1 LAEAQRLG
9 VIAAQ
14 GSERGKDKGH
24 RKPFALPL
32 PRNPGDPVTK
42 FVQRQA
48 WLYALAEEPE
58 PATPAASPQA
68 VLLELGARTARILS
82 DLMGQDAGQLGEALK
97 MTAPH
102 MRRGLAPRDKRDVI
116 RTRLMQVG
124 MLAHIGQVR
133 EHLNELERELW
144 LTMQLAHD
152 PRIAQFDPIQTRRRP
167 GMKYGRVLKRKTKNA
182 QRLNVCLPAR
192 LVTELDRI
200 VGLNNKPFNPLAV
213 PGVRE
218 LMSDQERESALAARK
233 NVAGLTPDEKH
244 PVARTRRRAHGVGIQ
259 APTRVFSEMTLPLNL
274 RIVEK
279 TRDSIPERERKAAA
293 KLEALRAARKANS
306 NRIPRDQIAGLTNPE
321 RAALGLKPVGR
332 PRKPPPTP

>member
-1 LAEAQRLG
+1 LKGLPSINPRLDEARALAN
-9 VIAAQ
+9 IAAQ
-14 GSERGKDKGH
+14 GSKRGKDKGH
-24 RKPFALPL
+24 RKSFALPL
-32 PRNPGDPVTK
+32 PRNPGDPVVK

-58 PATPAASPQA
+58 PAKPAASPQE

-82 DLMGQDAGQLGEALK
+82 DLMGQDAGQLGEALQ
-97 MTAPH
+97 MTAHH
-102 MRRGLAPRDKRDVI
+102 MRRGLAPRNRTDVI
-116 RTRLMQVG
+116 RTRVMQMG

-152 PRIAQFDPIQTRRRP
+152 PRVAQFDPIQTRRRP
-167 GMKYGRVLKRKTKNA
+167 GMKYGRVLKRKSKAA

-279 TRDSIPERERKAAA
+279 ARLPISEMQAREREKLPRKKPAHA
-293 KLEALRAARKANS
+293 
-306 NRIPRDQIAGLTNPE
+306 DLTNPE
-321 RAALGLKPVGR
+321 RAALGLKPKGR
-332 PRKPPPTP
+332 PRKHPVTP